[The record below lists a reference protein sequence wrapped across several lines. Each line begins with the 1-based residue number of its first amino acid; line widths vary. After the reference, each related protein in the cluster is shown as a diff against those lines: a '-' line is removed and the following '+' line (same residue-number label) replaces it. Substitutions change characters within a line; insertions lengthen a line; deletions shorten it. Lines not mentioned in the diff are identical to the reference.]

1 VKLSIASVP
10 AQEGLPV
17 ATLSIAVV
25 LLMKACQNSSEI
37 YLGGPILMSSDDDK
51 LWMLILEFLEHSNQ
65 RLELRLVSAVE
76 PRHRRGRETWR
87 TGVVYI
93 YPPLIRAAAAS
104 EAPTPWG
111 QANITIGNN
120 ISGVSRIVRTV
131 SAL

>member
-51 LWMLILEFLEHSNQ
+51 LWMLILEFLERLNQ

-93 YPPLIRAAAAS
+93 YPPLIRAATAS
-104 EAPTPWG
+104 EAPAPWG
-111 QANITIGNN
+111 QASITIGNN